1 MLDYKTFTYADSQD
15 PLYKQYIVKTVEAL
29 TGKFK
34 LWRLYE
40 RYHNDPNKGERGF
53 WESALDLM
61 QINVHFD
68 RAKLENM
75 PKDDPLVIVANHPY
89 GILDGLVIGYIASQI
104 RDDYR
109 VLTNSVLCKAEEIQN
124 HVLPVDFSPTKEAW
138 EMNLES
144 RQKARALLKLGG
156 CLVIFPAGGVSYKHR
171 MKDKQAWDN
180 AWQPFTAALIQGN
193 KANVLPLY
201 FEGQNS
207 NLFQRASLTSPL
219 LRTSLFFR
227 EVARRIESDVRVKVG
242 DIIKYEEISYIKNRE
257 DLCHYLWKET
267 YRIGGHSEFPIPRA
281 AFRIEPPK
289 NLKEKE
295 KDKNA

>member
-1 MLDYKTFTYADSQD
+1 MLDYKTFTYADPQD
-15 PLYKQYIVKTVEAL
+15 PKYKQLIVKGIEAL
-29 TGKFK
+29 TGKYK
-34 LWRLYE
+34 LWRLYQ
-40 RYHNDPNKGERGF
+40 RYHKDPNKADRSF
-53 WESALDLM
+53 WDSALELM
-61 QINVHFD
+61 GIHVHFD
-68 RAKLENM
+68 RAKLDQM
-75 PKDDPLVIVANHPY
+75 PKKGPLVIVANHPY
-89 GILDGLVIGYIASQI
+89 GVLDGLAIGYIASQI

-171 MKDKQAWDN
+171 MKDAQAWDN

-193 KANVLPLY
+193 KADVLPLY

-207 NLFQRASLTSPL
+207 NLFQRASLSSQL

-227 EVARRIESDVRVKVG
+227 EVAKRIESDVHIRVGNLIKHD
-242 DIIKYEEISYIKNRE
+242 DIADMKDRE
-257 DLCHYLWKET
+257 KLCHHLWKET
-267 YRIGGHSEFPIPRA
+267 YRLGGHTEFPLPRP
-281 AFRIEPPK
+281 AFRIELPK
-289 NLKEKE
+289 QKPDQKL
-295 KDKNA
+295 